1 MSNYILVKNNTIVNN
16 ILSDDTPITEDGV
29 VATLVSN
36 WSVSRNVGNVWN
48 SVANDYVP
56 PFRLWN
62 NSMEINSSESV
73 DFTFRFSNSIK
84 NFPTNSFTFSDSEFA
99 SINNINNMGDNVT
112 VTIDTTMT
120 SSSDILDIDIDF
132 SNVTNY
138 YSQSSE
144 HSNISYTLTYD
155 DLNS

>member
-36 WSVSRNVGNVWN
+36 WSASRNVGNVWN
-48 SVANDYVP
+48 SLANDYVP
-56 PFRLWN
+56 PFRLRS

-73 DFTFRFSNSIK
+73 DFTFEFSNSIK
-84 NFPTNSFTFSDSEFA
+84 NFPNNSFTFNNSEFA
-99 SINNINNMGDNVT
+99 LINNINNMGDSVT

-120 SSSDILDIDIDF
+120 SSLDILDVNIDL